1 MQNYSQLQK
10 RKKKKKS
17 QLQSTWKRQTQ
28 EPKKENGKKN
38 IQKNKDRKEKK
49 KKMNIRKTQQA
60 PAHGEAVK
68 DERGKKHLWT
78 PRSHAPRGSGGQR
91 R

>member
-38 IQKNKDRKEKK
+38 IQKNKDRK
-49 KKMNIRKTQQA
+49 
-60 PAHGEAVK
+60 
-68 DERGKKHLWT
+68 
-78 PRSHAPRGSGGQR
+78 
-91 R
+91 